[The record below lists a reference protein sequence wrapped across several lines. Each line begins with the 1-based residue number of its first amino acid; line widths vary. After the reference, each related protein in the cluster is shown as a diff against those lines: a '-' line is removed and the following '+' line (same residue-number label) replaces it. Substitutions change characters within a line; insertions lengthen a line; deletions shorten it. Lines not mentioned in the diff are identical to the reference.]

1 MMAEDLRNTR
11 EIMRDMVCRL
21 SDPDESVR
29 DAALETLVESTWD
42 EDWSPHELINQD
54 GIASLIDLLSDDN
67 PRIVESALDVLIA
80 VASAGEEEALIQEE
94 LIARLDEIA
103 DSGDPAIQEK
113 VRKALWLVTPEVE
126 DVVMSKPE
134 DEY

>member
-42 EDWSPHELINQD
+42 EDWSPHELIKQD
-54 GIASLIDLLSDDN
+54 GIASLIDLLSDEN

-103 DSGDPAIQEK
+103 DTGDPAIQEK
-113 VRKALWLVTPEVE
+113 VRRALWLVTPEVE